1 MEDLLVGIGLG
12 AIGLAAMLVLLLL
25 ALAVYIYTSWAIM
38 TIAKKTKTTP
48 AWLAWIP
55 IANMFLLAKIAK
67 TPWWT
72 ALIAILTG
80 WIPFVGQFV
89 LAGIIIYWFWLIAE
103 RRKYDGWMGI
113 LMIIPIVNLVIL
125 GVLAFADK
133 KK

>member
-55 IANMFLLAKIAK
+55 IANLFLIAKIAK

-72 ALIAILTG
+72 ALLFILTT
-80 WIPFVGQFV
+80 WIPIVGT
-89 LAGIIIYWFWLIAE
+89 LITLGLTAYWFWLIAE

-133 KK
+133 K